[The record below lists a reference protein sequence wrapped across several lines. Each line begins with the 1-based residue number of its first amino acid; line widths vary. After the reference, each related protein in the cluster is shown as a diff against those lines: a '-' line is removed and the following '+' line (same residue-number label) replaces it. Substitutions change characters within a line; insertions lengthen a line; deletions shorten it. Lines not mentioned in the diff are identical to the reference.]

1 MCTPVLYCYN
11 NTRIIH
17 YYKCKSH
24 LQTYDELYVRLRK
37 ISTASLHSYG
47 PGIARI
53 ERILQDVLQD
63 FIEDINAKEGEVID
77 VDKLVTS
84 FVCCVMVS
92 MVSVYCSTAR
102 LINCY
107 LLRTYKFR
115 LRSLTQQIS
124 IQRETRR
131 SRGITPNSQS

>member
-1 MCTPVLYCYN
+1 M
-11 NTRIIH
+11 
-17 YYKCKSH
+17 
-24 LQTYDELYVRLRK
+24 QTYDELYVRLRK

-63 FIEDINAKEGEVID
+63 LIEDINAKEGEVID
-77 VDKLVTS
+77 VDKLVIS

-107 LLRTYKFR
+107 LLHTYKFR
-115 LRSLTQQIS
+115 LRSLKQQINVQKA
-124 IQRETRR
+124 IQR
-131 SRGITPNSQS
+131 SRGITQNSPS